1 MSGTHFLSIAAVLD
15 NLSEIR
21 HFIAESTR
29 SLGASPSTISDLQ
42 VAVDEAVTNVS
53 IHGYGGNVGH
63 IELEVDREGEDLVVR
78 LRDKAPPFDP
88 AKVLAPKAGPDP
100 PRGRPPLGVLG
111 VYLIKEMVDEMR
123 HRSIDGGGNELILV
137 KREALLSRKADAG

>member
-1 MSGTHFLSIAAVLD
+1 M
-15 NLSEIR
+15 
-21 HFIAESTR
+21 
-29 SLGASPSTISDLQ
+29 
-42 VAVDEAVTNVS
+42 DEAVTNVS

-123 HRSIDGGGNELILV
+123 HRSMDGGGNELILV